1 MHPRWRRCFSFKY
14 GWIFSVVAPCP
25 QGASRLSVLAATFT
39 TSCSAVTT
47 VVIGAGFAGLAAAT
61 ALAEAGA
68 TVSVFEG
75 RPGLGG
81 RATAFRDPATGERI
95 DNGQHVLAGCYSETL
110 RFLRRIGTQNRLHRP
125 ASLRVPMID
134 EHGDA
139 SVLAL
144 PPLPSPLHLLA
155 GILAWQGL
163 PLAERISVLRVAAAL
178 RRGPQ
183 PDAPPQTVRQW
194 LNAHRQSARLSHMFW
209 EPLALATLN
218 QTVEVADVATFLAVL
233 QRMFGP
239 DPEAASLL
247 LPAVP
252 LDDLYARPAA
262 DYLRQ
267 AGSEVTTNAFCHV
280 THDGGRVTGV
290 QVRDRHVPADTVI
303 AAVPWFAFPDLFVSP
318 PPALDSLIV
327 NAAALASSPIVTVNL
342 WFAQGALPETL
353 LGLPGRHFQWAFD
366 RRAIAGPTQSS
377 ISLVSSGAEAIC
389 ALPNPALIERAR
401 AELAGALPEFGMTP
415 LRHASVVRER
425 RATFSL
431 APGGPPRP
439 ATRTP
444 LAGLVLAGDWIATGL
459 PATIE
464 GAVASGHA
472 AARAVLGHA

>member
-1 MHPRWRRCFSFKY
+1 M
-14 GWIFSVVAPCP
+14 
-25 QGASRLSVLAATFT
+25 
-39 TSCSAVTT
+39 TT

-68 TVSVFEG
+68 TVSVFEA

-134 EHGDA
+134 ERGYA

-163 PLAERISVLRVAAAL
+163 PLAERISVLRVAGAL

-194 LNAHRQSARLSHMFW
+194 LNAHRQSARLSQMFW
-209 EPLALATLN
+209 EPLALAALN

-327 NAAALASSPIVTVNL
+327 NAAALAKLADRHRQPVVCAGRAAGDAARTT
-342 WFAQGALPETL
+342 GAAFSVGVRP
-353 LGLPGRHFQWAFD
+353 PGDCRSNAVVD
-366 RRAIAGPTQSS
+366 LARVERRRGDLRAAE
-377 ISLVSSGAEAIC
+377 SGAD
-389 ALPNPALIERAR
+389 RAR
-401 AELAGALPEFGMTP
+401 A
-415 LRHASVVRER
+415 R
-425 RATFSL
+425 RARRR
-431 APGGPPRP
+431 AARVRHD
-439 ATRTP
+439 A
-444 LAGLVLAGDWIATGL
+444 
-459 PATIE
+459 
-464 GAVASGHA
+464 A
-472 AARAVLGHA
+472 AARLGRARAAGHVFAGARWAAAARDPHPAHRAGAGRRLDRDRTPRYD